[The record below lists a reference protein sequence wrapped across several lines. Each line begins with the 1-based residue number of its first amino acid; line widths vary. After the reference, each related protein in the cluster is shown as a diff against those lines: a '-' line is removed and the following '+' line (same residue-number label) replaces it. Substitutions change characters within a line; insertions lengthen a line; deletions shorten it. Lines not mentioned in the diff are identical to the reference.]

1 MLLQYW
7 YTITITHRRDVG
19 GVTAICSIVPLPL
32 HIIDGQLG
40 RLEGHALQEIQIS
53 NSSHFLDFF
62 FSTFWS
68 KNSSTLVFQ
77 IILREISAK
86 LLVVK
91 QIDNDKLFCCKFIA
105 KHPHSITYTN
115 TRPKLL
121 CFRRRKRFQKE
132 TVVVSTNINILLLN

>member
-19 GVTAICSIVPLPL
+19 GMAAICSVAPLPL
-32 HIIDGQLG
+32 HVANGQLG

-53 NSSHFLDFF
+53 TSHFFSQIDFLIQKL
-62 FSTFWS
+62 SRLIS
-68 KNSSTLVFQ
+68 KINLKRNFKSTLLQQ
-77 IILREISAK
+77 ILIKSTH
-86 LLVVK
+86 LV
-91 QIDNDKLFCCKFIA
+91 
-105 KHPHSITYTN
+105 TYTN

-132 TVVVSTNINILLLN
+132 TVVVSTNINIILPNQSVDLQMPR